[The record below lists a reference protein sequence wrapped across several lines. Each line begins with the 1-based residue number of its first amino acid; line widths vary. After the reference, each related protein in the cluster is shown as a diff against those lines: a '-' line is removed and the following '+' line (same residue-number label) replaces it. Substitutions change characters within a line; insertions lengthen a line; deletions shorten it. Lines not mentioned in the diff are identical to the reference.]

1 MAAGG
6 KAGLVRWLSG
16 PGACALQ
23 MDILQKIKASVAAVP
38 AVMGAFCRQP
48 EGLSDAGAV
57 GRNEKLDKQAKPAIM
72 PQAKEEG
79 GRISQNGNQTA
90 GRGRRNNEFGRAAR
104 HR

>member
-1 MAAGG
+1 MAERTRRLRLADGYITKDKKPLWRQYQPSWGLFAGSRRG
-6 KAGLVRWLSG
+6 FLMQGRWG
-16 PGACALQ
+16 E
-23 MDILQKIKASVAAVP
+23 MK
-38 AVMGAFCRQP
+38 
-48 EGLSDAGAV
+48 
-57 GRNEKLDKQAKPAIM
+57 KLDKQAKPAIM